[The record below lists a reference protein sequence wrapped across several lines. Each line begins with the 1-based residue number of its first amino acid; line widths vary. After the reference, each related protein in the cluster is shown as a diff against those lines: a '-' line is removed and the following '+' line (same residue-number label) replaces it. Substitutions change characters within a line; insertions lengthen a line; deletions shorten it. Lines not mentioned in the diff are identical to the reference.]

1 MIDFNI
7 DFDFWIYLLIL
18 AGSTYLIRAV
28 PFALMQKK
36 VKNRFIRS
44 FLHYIPYAVLAAMTL
59 PAALYATGNI
69 ISGVAGLLAGG
80 FFAYKG
86 KGLTLVAVISCVT
99 ALAVELAIMLISN
112 ASVWFPF
119 LVK

>member
-1 MIDFNI
+1 MDE
-7 DFDFWIYLLIL
+7 FWIYLLLL

-28 PFALMQKK
+28 PFALMRKK

-59 PAALYATGNI
+59 PAAIYATGNI
-69 ISGVAGLLAGG
+69 ISGVAGLAVGG

-99 ALAVELAIMLISN
+99 ALLTELLLL
-112 ASVWFPF
+112 

>member
-1 MIDFNI
+1 MN
-7 DFDFWIYLLIL
+7 DFWIYLLIL

-36 VKNRFIRS
+36 VKNRAIRS
-44 FLHYIPYAVLAAMTL
+44 FLYYIPYAVLAAMTL

-69 ISGVAGLLAGG
+69 ISGTAGLIVGG

-86 KGLTLVAVISCVT
+86 KGLSLVAVISCMS
-99 ALAVELAIMLISN
+99 AFIFELLI
-112 ASVWFPF
+112 
-119 LVK
+119 LLLK

>member
-1 MIDFNI
+1 MNDR
-7 DFDFWIYLLIL
+7 DFWIYLLIL

-28 PFALMQKK
+28 PFALMHKK
-36 VKNRFIRS
+36 VKNRFVKS

-59 PAALYATGNI
+59 PAAIYATDNI

-99 ALAVELAIMLISN
+99 ALAVELIMQLISN

>member
-1 MIDFNI
+1 MS
-7 DFDFWIYLLIL
+7 DFWIYLLIL
-18 AGSTYLIRAV
+18 AGSTYLIRAI

-36 VKNRFIRS
+36 VKNKYVKS

-69 ISGVAGLLAGG
+69 ISGIAGLLVGG

-99 ALAVELAIMLISN
+99 ALVVELLLL
-112 ASVWFPF
+112 